1 MNINARCFIEEF
13 KRNIISMGRTYV
25 WLIGLILY
33 SLLSIT
39 SFYPTSSVGLYSS
52 TLPIETYYYT
62 FFWENLIMSGGLSLM
77 YILSSFLVSE
87 DIENGN
93 MKMLKSAKIP
103 LYPVLLAKVLYIVV
117 YSILITLISSFI
129 FSLYFFSNIA
139 TFNSSYVPVIIY
151 ISLAFSLIF
160 FIASMQGFFIS
171 TLFNKRIIS
180 AIVSFGTGLIIAVIS
195 SQIYTPLLL
204 AHNGNLYAFTPIS
217 GPYYDKILIL
227 LNPYYFKGFIA
238 LLFGITHVNVPFPST
253 NQQPS
258 SGVNFI
264 VMTLYPNIYGYLE
277 FVFVEMIVISVL
289 IYISI
294 KIKNR

>member
-52 TLPIETYYYT
+52 ALPIETYYYT

-117 YSILITLISSFI
+117 YSILITLISS
-129 FSLYFFSNIA
+129 L
-139 TFNSSYVPVIIY
+139 V
-151 ISLAFSLIF
+151 
-160 FIASMQGFFIS
+160 
-171 TLFNKRIIS
+171 
-180 AIVSFGTGLIIAVIS
+180 
-195 SQIYTPLLL
+195 
-204 AHNGNLYAFTPIS
+204 
-217 GPYYDKILIL
+217 
-227 LNPYYFKGFIA
+227 
-238 LLFGITHVNVPFPST
+238 
-253 NQQPS
+253 
-258 SGVNFI
+258 
-264 VMTLYPNIYGYLE
+264 
-277 FVFVEMIVISVL
+277 
-289 IYISI
+289 
-294 KIKNR
+294 